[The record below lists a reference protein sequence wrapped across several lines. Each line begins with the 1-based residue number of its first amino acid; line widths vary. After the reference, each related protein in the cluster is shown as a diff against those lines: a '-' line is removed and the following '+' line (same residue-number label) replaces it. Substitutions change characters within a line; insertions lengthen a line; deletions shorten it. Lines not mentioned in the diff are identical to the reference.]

1 MGNAC
6 ILMIFERKHMEKN
19 KLILILAIIVILVGI
34 GSSVYVQATKIDSK
48 HIIVNGKAY
57 TIDQLFDI
65 SEERTYE
72 TYSGIALD
80 NLIVKTGVEDPET
93 HEFTIIGADGYQKT
107 VKWENMGNGLLTKNG
122 ESIFSDLPKAFKVKD
137 IVEIKVD

>member
-1 MGNAC
+1 
-6 ILMIFERKHMEKN
+6 MEKN
-19 KLILILAIIVILVGI
+19 KLNLILAIIVFLVGI
-34 GSSVYVQATKIDSK
+34 GSSIYVQATKIDSK
-48 HIIVNGKAY
+48 HIIVNGKDY

-65 SEERTYE
+65 SEEKTYE

-93 HEFTIIGADGYQKT
+93 HEFIIIGADGYQKT
-107 VKWENMGNGLLTKNG
+107 VKWENMSNGLLTKDG
-122 ESIFSDLPKAFKVKD
+122 ESIFSDLPKAFIVKD